1 MRISDWSSDVCSSDL
16 YKHDV
21 GDTAHV
27 ADTAQRNVNLVTFAG
42 ELQYCLLG
50 KAMGIARK
58 LLFQRFEAL
67 DRLRNC
73 FPVGEHAA
81 QPVMVDKVLARFA
94 CSLGN
99 WVLRLTLGSDEQHL
113 AAMRHCLRHE
123 IQRAR
128 EKRHGLG
135 QVKNMYAI
143 PLAEDVWLH
152 ARIPAVCLV
161 AEMRAG
167 LNQLLHGDRKS
178 SSIHYSELQSLMS

>member
-1 MRISDWSSDVCSSDL
+1 
-16 YKHDV
+16 
-21 GDTAHV
+21 
-27 ADTAQRNVNLVTFAG
+27 
-42 ELQYCLLG
+42 
-50 KAMGIARK
+50 MGIARK

-81 QPVMVDKVLARFA
+81 QPAMVDKVLARFA

-135 QVKNMYAI
+135 QVKNMDAI

-152 ARIPAVCLV
+152 ARS
-161 AEMRAG
+161 EE
-167 LNQLLHGDRKS
+167 HT
-178 SSIHYSELQSLMS
+178 SELQSLMRHSYAVFCLKNTKTII

>member
-1 MRISDWSSDVCSSDL
+1 MIRRPPRSTRT
-16 YKHDV
+16 
-21 GDTAHV
+21 DT
-27 ADTAQRNVNLVTFAG
+27 
-42 ELQYCLLG
+42 
-50 KAMGIARK
+50 
-58 LLFQRFEAL
+58 LFPYTTLFRS
-67 DRLRNC
+67 
-73 FPVGEHAA
+73 
-81 QPVMVDKVLARFA
+81 A

-135 QVKNMYAI
+135 QVKNMDAI

-167 LNQLLHGDRKS
+167 LNQLLHGDDRR
-178 SSIHYSELQSLMS
+178 SEERRVGKECVSTCRFRWVPDH